1 MNKPV
6 FTNSSKSQICTK
18 LQQAFP
24 KNLANDVQKVADF
37 VANNSFSLHSTLE
50 QEVIL
55 NAEKLLIP
63 SRIYDENPSTAI
75 GGLTNTQQ
83 TILNCLY
90 LRHYNGFV
98 RQKYLEKLIQNT
110 QDYFVIPYI
119 FQLLG
124 EYVVEILA
132 VASEHINEKN
142 IAHYQKFIAENPK
155 YAQQTQ
161 SRMTS
166 YWDAYYRTQY
176 PDLKHYIGYK
186 IFKTLKTKS

>member
-1 MNKPV
+1 MNKPI
-6 FTNSSKSQICTK
+6 FKNQSKSQICTQ
-18 LQQAFP
+18 LQKAFP
-24 KNLANDVQKVADF
+24 KNLANEAQKVADF
-37 VANNSFSLHSTLE
+37 VIDNNFSIHPTLV
-50 QEVIL
+50 QEVIV
-55 NAEKLLIP
+55 NAEKLVIP
-63 SRIYDENPSTAI
+63 ARIYDDNPPTATA
-75 GGLTNTQQ
+75 GLTHTQQ

-98 RQKYLEKLIQNT
+98 RQKYLEKLTKNT

-124 EYVVEILA
+124 EYVVEILT
-132 VASEHINEKN
+132 VASEHINEKT
-142 IAHYQKFIAENPK
+142 IAHYQQFIAENPK

-166 YWDAYYRTQY
+166 YWDAYYRMQY

-186 IFKTLKTKS
+186 IFKTLKRK